1 MDKAFSYQVTLT
13 YTDVFQ
19 SFLDFHDLDCL
30 EEGPSSM
37 FHKISR
43 LSFPY
48 GICLLFY
55 VNFNHSKCLMF
66 PLYCY

>member
-1 MDKAFSYQVTLT
+1 MDKAFSHQVTLT

-48 GICLLFY
+48 GICSLFY
-55 VNFNHSKCLMF
+55 G
-66 PLYCY
+66 